1 MNERPDWAG
10 RLVLAGALAALL
22 GCGGDDSPAAKEKA
36 ATVSNP
42 QIETALTQVKLSTE
56 AFTRLGIRTV
66 IADSAEVGAVRTLGG
81 EVVVPPGDRADVVAP
96 VAGKVIIPADVR
108 GRLGASVAVGT
119 PIVRLVPIPTG
130 TDLVRTA
137 EEVRTAEARYA
148 QLSAEEQRV
157 RALRNE
163 KLVSERDLERA
174 VADLR
179 AAEAA
184 RDAAVA
190 RHRLIQTG
198 SAVDTGNVEENSAL
212 TALTIASPMAGVL
225 LNLNVGSGQVVTS
238 GTPLFTV
245 ASLGRLWVKVSL
257 YAGDA
262 RTIARGQRVTVHSLS
277 SGVGGFAVSARPAT
291 APLSADPGSSS
302 IDLFYQLDQPR
313 GLRPGE
319 RVSVSLPVSGPRR
332 QALVVPLSAVLY
344 DVAGDAWVYVRTDS
358 LVFTRRRIEVANVVG
373 DRVLVTRG
381 LAPGTPVVT
390 SGAVELFGTEFGP
403 GK

>member
-1 MNERPDWAG
+1 MNERPVCS
-10 RLVLAGALAALL
+10 RKLVLGTVFAALS
-22 GCGGDDSPAAKEKA
+22 GCGGEAPAAKEAA
-36 ATVSNP
+36 ATISNP
-42 QIETALTQVKLSTE
+42 QVETSLTQVKLSTE

-66 IADSAEVGAVRTLGG
+66 PADSAEVGAVRTLGG
-81 EVVVPPGDRADVVAP
+81 EIVVPPGDRADVVAP
-96 VAGKVIIPADVR
+96 VAGKVIIPANVR
-108 GRLGASVAVGT
+108 GRLGVSVAAGT

-137 EEVRTAEARYA
+137 EEVKIAEARHA
-148 QLSAEEQRV
+148 QASAEEQRV
-157 RALRNE
+157 RALRND

-198 SAVDTGNVEENSAL
+198 SSVDVGSLEENSAL
-212 TALTIASPMAGVL
+212 TALTIAAPMAGVL
-225 LNLNVGSGQVVTS
+225 LDLNVGSGQVVTA
-238 GTPLFTV
+238 GTPLFSV

-262 RTIARGQRVTVHSLS
+262 RTIARGQRVTVHGLS
-277 SGVGGFAVSARPAT
+277 SGAGGFAVSARPAT
-291 APLSADPGSSS
+291 APLSADASSSS

-332 QALVVPLSAVLY
+332 RALVVPLSAVLY

-358 LVFTRRRIEVANVVG
+358 LIFTRRRIEVANVVG

-390 SGAVELFGTEFGP
+390 AGAVELFGTEFGP

>member
-1 MNERPDWAG
+1 MNEGLVWWRG
-10 RLVLAGALAALL
+10 LVLLTALS
-22 GCGGDDSPAAKEKA
+22 GCGGDAAPAAKEKA

-42 QIETALTQVKLSTE
+42 QVETALTQVTISTE
-56 AFTRLGIRTV
+56 AFTRLGIKTV
-66 IADSAEVGAVRTLGG
+66 TADSAEVGAVRTLGG
-81 EVVVPPGDRADVVAP
+81 EIVVPPGERADVVAP
-96 VAGKVIIPADVR
+96 VAGKVIIPANVR
-108 GRLGASVAVGT
+108 GRVGGSVASGT
-119 PIVRLVPIPTG
+119 PIVRLIPIPTG
-130 TDLVRTA
+130 TDLLRTA
-137 EEVRTAEARYA
+137 EEVRIAEARHA
-148 QLSAEEQRV
+148 QASAEEQRV
-157 RALRNE
+157 RTLRNE
-163 KLVSERDLERA
+163 KLLSERDLETA

-198 SAVDTGNVEENSAL
+198 SSVEAGSLEDNSAL
-212 TALTIASPMAGVL
+212 TSLTIAAPMAGVL
-225 LNLNVGSGQVVTS
+225 LDLTVGSGQVVTA

-245 ASLGRLWVKVSL
+245 AALGRLWVKVSL

-262 RTIARGQRVTVHSLS
+262 RTIARGQRVTVHGLS
-277 SGVGGFAVSARPAT
+277 SGTGGFAVSARPAT
-291 APLSADPGSSS
+291 APLSADASSSS
-302 IDLFYQLDQPR
+302 IDLFYQLDEPR

-319 RVSVSLPVSGPRR
+319 RVSVSLPVTGPR
-332 QALVVPLSAVLY
+332 QKALVVPLSAVLY

-358 LVFTRRRIEVANVVG
+358 LVFTRRRIEVANIVG

-390 SGAVELFGTEFGP
+390 AGAVELFGTEFGP